1 MNFLKTT
8 TSVLLIAGTS
18 VIAQDKKPEAQNLV
32 QVTDHIYMLQ
42 DQGGNIGLS
51 FGDDGIFMIDD
62 QFDRNIV
69 KTQATIASLD
79 KQPVQFLVNTHHHGD
94 HTGGNLAMA
103 KTGTVIFSQE
113 NVRKRLQKTVAES
126 KDMDVSKSLPMVT
139 FTEDMT
145 FHYNDDEI
153 FVFHVHNAHTDGDA
167 MVYFMNSNVIHTGD
181 VFFNGRYPYIDL
193 KSGGSVLG
201 YAEALSKLLMLTN
214 KDTKVIP
221 GHGDLGTVADV
232 AFTRD
237 MLLDLHKQISDQF
250 ELGFTEKDVLKMP
263 KITAKYDA
271 LGYGSGF
278 INTERMVKT
287 VYTDVSKED

>member
-1 MNFLKTT
+1 MFLMAAISVFAQEKKTET
-8 TSVLLIAGTS
+8 
-18 VIAQDKKPEAQNLV
+18 QNLV
-32 QVTDHIYMLQ
+32 QVTEHIYMLQ
-42 DQGGNIGLS
+42 DKGGNIGLS

-62 QFDRNIV
+62 QFDRNIE
-69 KTQATIASLD
+69 KTQATIASKD
-79 KQPVQFLVNTHHHGD
+79 KQQVQFLVNTHHHGD

-113 NVRKRLQKTVAES
+113 NVRKRLQKTVEDS
-126 KDMDVSKSLPMVT
+126 KDMDLSKSLPMVT

-145 FHYNDDEI
+145 FHYNGDAI

-181 VFFNGRYPYIDL
+181 VFFNGRYPFIDL

-201 YAEALSKLLMLTN
+201 YAKALSKLLMLTN

-237 MLLDLHKQISDQF
+237 MLLDLHKQVS
-250 ELGFTEKDVLKMP
+250 ELHEEGKTEAEILKMTS
-263 KITAKYDA
+263 ITAKYDA
-271 LGYGSGF
+271 LWYGSGF
-278 INTERMVKT
+278 ISTERMLKT
-287 VYTDVSKED
+287 VYADLSKK

>member
-1 MNFLKTT
+1 MFLMAAISVFAQEKKTET
-8 TSVLLIAGTS
+8 
-18 VIAQDKKPEAQNLV
+18 QNLV
-32 QVTDHIYMLQ
+32 QVTEHIYMLQ
-42 DQGGNIGLS
+42 DKGGNIGLS

-62 QFDRNIV
+62 QFDRNIE
-69 KTQATIASLD
+69 KTQATIASKD
-79 KQPVQFLVNTHHHGD
+79 KQQVQFLVNTHHHGD

-113 NVRKRLQKTVAES
+113 NVRKRLQKTVEDS
-126 KDMDVSKSLPMVT
+126 KDMDLSKSLPMVT

-145 FHYNDDEI
+145 FHYNGDAI

-181 VFFNGRYPYIDL
+181 VFFNGRYPFIDL

-201 YAEALSKLLMLTN
+201 YAKALSKLLMLTN

-237 MLLDLHKQISDQF
+237 MLLDLHKQVS
-250 ELGFTEKDVLKMP
+250 ELHEEGKTEAEILKMTS
-263 KITAKYDA
+263 ITAKYDA

-278 INTERMVKT
+278 ISTERMLKT
-287 VYTDVSKED
+287 VYADLSKK